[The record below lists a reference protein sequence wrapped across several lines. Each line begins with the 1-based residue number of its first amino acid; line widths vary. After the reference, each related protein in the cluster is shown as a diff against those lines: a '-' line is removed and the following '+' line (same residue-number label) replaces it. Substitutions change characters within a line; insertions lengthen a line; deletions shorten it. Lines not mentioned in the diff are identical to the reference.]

1 MIKTGNFHRH
11 NSLGLTFQVAAGT
24 LGRLKIT
31 LNGDPLEIDGPL
43 AVDRLLAALEID
55 ERRVAIE
62 HNLQILKRGTYG
74 ATLVRDGDRI
84 EVVNAVGGGAPQHHA
99 TDDR

>member
-1 MIKTGNFHRH
+1 MRKTDNFHLH
-11 NSLGLTFQVAAGT
+11 NSLGLTFQVDAGT

-43 AVDRLLAALEID
+43 AVDQLLVALEID
-55 ERRVAIE
+55 ERRVAVE
-62 HNLQILKRGTYG
+62 HNLHILKRAAYG
-74 ATLVRDGDRI
+74 STLVRDGDRI